1 MSDIELLSALNDD
14 WFEEDIPPAEA
25 VVLHGGCV
33 KGSPDVILYDIDLR
47 ILEGECFGIVGPG
60 GAGKTTLLHVILGLK
75 HLSTGKVELFSSF
88 PTSRLRRELSI
99 GYLPQFTEIPQNVPA
114 TLMDYV
120 LMGLRNVR
128 GPFRRV
134 TRMDMLYMEN
144 LLMAL
149 HLEHKINQPVGYFS
163 PGDQHKIQIIRAL
176 AAEPNLLV
184 LDEPFQRLDPQGR
197 KVLVRLLA
205 DLQRRNNATIIIT
218 AQDGEP
224 LTAICDNIACLN
236 HSLLWITESDQIN
249 SEVWADPCNCIPI
262 QDEGESDEMDEFE
275 SVSEERDSYAPH
287 NHPIQFW
294 R

>member
-1 MSDIELLSALNDD
+1 MSDIELLSALNED

-25 VVLHGGCV
+25 VVLDSGYV
-33 KGSPDVILYDIDLR
+33 KGSPDAILYDINLT
-47 ILEGECFGIVGPG
+47 ITEGECFGIVGPG

-75 HLSTGKVELFSSF
+75 QLSQGQVELFSSF
-88 PTSRLRRELSI
+88 PTPRLRRNLSI
-99 GYLPQFTEIPQNVPA
+99 GYLPQFTDIQQNVPA
-114 TLMDYV
+114 TLMDYI

-149 HLEHKINQPVGYFS
+149 HLEHKINQPVGCFS

-176 AAEPNLLV
+176 AAEPKFLV
-184 LDEPFQRLDPQGR
+184 LDEPFQGLDPQGR
-197 KVLVRLLA
+197 KVFVRLLA
-205 DLQRRNNATIIIT
+205 DLQRRTNATIIMT

-236 HSLLWITESDQIN
+236 HSLLWTAESDQIN
-249 SEVWADPCNCIPI
+249 SEVWADPCNCLPL
-262 QDEGESDEMDEFE
+262 QDGDETEEMYDFE
-275 SVSEERDSYAPH
+275 SEPEERNSNTPH

>member
-1 MSDIELLSALNDD
+1 VSDIELLSALNED

-25 VVLHGGCV
+25 VVLHDGYV
-33 KGSPDVILYDIDLR
+33 KGSPDAILYDINLT
-47 ILEGECFGIVGPG
+47 INEGECFGIVGPG

-75 HLSTGKVELFSSF
+75 QLSEGKVELFSSF
-88 PTSRLRRELSI
+88 PTSRLRRKLSI
-99 GYLPQFTEIPQNVPA
+99 GYLPQFTEIQPNVPA
-114 TLMDYV
+114 TLMDYI

-134 TRMDMLYMEN
+134 SRMDMLYMEN

-149 HLEHKINQPVGYFS
+149 HLEHKINLPVGYFS

-176 AAEPNLLV
+176 AAEPKLLV

-197 KVLVRLLA
+197 KVLIRLLA
-205 DLQRRNNATIIIT
+205 DLQRRTNATIIMT

-236 HSLLWITESDQIN
+236 HSLLWTAESDQIN
-249 SEVWADPCNCIPI
+249 SEIWADPCNCLPL
-262 QDEGESDEMDEFE
+262 QDEEEPEEMYDFE
-275 SVSEERDSYAPH
+275 SGPEERNDNTPH
-287 NHPIQFW
+287 NNPIQFW